1 MATIVANPYYDDPF
15 LSSIASNISR
25 AFIDRNPGQT
35 AAGRAQARLYG
46 LKADEIES
54 GRAARTRIA
63 AQFRQLNG
71 RSPTPEEY
79 AVMTGDTIEGGIK
92 PGDIAESNLFYQSN
106 SGQPASN
113 VARAVVGTGKTIGT
127 NQGVTLEDR
136 NEVAKRAEDEAARRS
151 QIAAGPGYAGVAQ
164 REREANARLQFDKDN
179 VYSKPVTVNPGDG
192 VFYRPGDPRF
202 PENVPTG
209 SVPVEKNTADKFVQS
224 QDENGKSVWRK
235 ATDGI
240 PGPPDKKTAERMVQ
254 SFDENGQPVWR
265 LAQDGLP
272 RPLTSSEVEKTT
284 KAATPIAGYDSDG
297 NPIYIDPKSAP
308 GQKRPLTPTEV
319 EKNQKFP
326 PTPDPSSP
334 TGWSQRVNG
343 EVVPVAKPATAVEK
357 PSRPGDINSP
367 KEVADAE
374 WNILSKLGAVG
385 SDGSIDPDFIA
396 EFGDKM
402 PGALAAI
409 GAPGTSAGS
418 AESTYLKALGIEPG
432 STWARGGWFSK
443 PQLNKPKSKIGAAV
457 TSGSPAPA
465 GKQQAVPQ
473 QSVVPPPPNP
483 ADRKAGATYTTPKG
497 LMTWTG
503 TGWVP
508 AGTK

>member
-46 LKADEIES
+46 LQADELETKRGS
-54 GRAARTRIA
+54 RTKIA
-63 AQFRQLNG
+63 EQFRRLNG
-71 RSPTPEEY
+71 RAPTPEEY
-79 AVMTGDTIEGGIK
+79 AVMTGDTIEGGLK
-92 PGDIAESNLFYQSN
+92 PGDIADSNLFYVSN

-202 PENVPTG
+202 PANVPTG
-209 SVPVEKNTADKFVQS
+209 SVPIEKNTADGYVLS
-224 QDENGKSVWRK
+224 QDETGKSIWRK
-235 ATDGI
+235 AVDGI

-254 SFDENGQPVWR
+254 SFDENGQPIWR
-265 LAQDGLP
+265 LAQDGIP
-272 RPLTSSEVEKTT
+272 RPPT
-284 KAATPIAGYDSDG
+284 A
-297 NPIYIDPKSAP
+297 
-308 GQKRPLTPTEV
+308 TEV
-319 EKNQKFP
+319 EKGRKYP

-334 TGWSQRVNG
+334 TGWSQRVG
-343 EVVPVAKPATAVEK
+343 DEVVPVAKPATAVEK
-357 PSRPGDINSP
+357 PPRPGDINSP

-374 WNILSKLGAVG
+374 WNILSKIGAVG
-385 SDGSIDPDFIA
+385 SDGAIDPDFIA

-409 GAPGTSAGS
+409 GAPGATAGS
-418 AESTYLKALGIEPG
+418 AEATYLKALGIEPG
-432 STWARGGWFSK
+432 STWSRGGWFTK
-443 PQLNKPKSKIGAAV
+443 PKLNPPKSKIGTAV
-457 TSGSPAPA
+457 TSAPPPGPGATAAPAPQQGGGLPPQA
-465 GKQQAVPQ
+465 ASALKEGVQTKFGNGQVWTKQNGVPVRVQ
-473 QSVVPPPPNP
+473 
-483 ADRKAGATYTTPKG
+483 
-497 LMTWTG
+497 
-503 TGWVP
+503 
-508 AGTK
+508 